1 MINSTILVLL
11 CCAVVAVFIVYRSC
25 VHGKRRLR
33 IQDIFYL
40 GHVFILTL
48 VLFCSGAGGY
58 LWITRHPRHSDF
70 NEERWKAEPEKRAEL
85 VDDLIRRRLL
95 DSKDVAGVKALL
107 GKPLKVFDDS
117 LGYRLGYY
125 LGVKRGP
132 FSTDPDF
139 LIVDIIREHVGDYYI
154 KPGVPYIN

>member
-1 MINSTILVLL
+1 MINITILVLFG
-11 CCAVVAVFIVYRSC
+11 CAVVATLVVYRSC
-25 VHGKRRLR
+25 VYGKRRLR

-48 VLFCSGAGGY
+48 VLFCSGVGGY
-58 LWITRHPRHSDF
+58 LFITRHPRHSDF
-70 NEERWKAEPEKRAEL
+70 KEEQWKAEPERRVEL
-85 VDDLIRRRLL
+85 VDDLMHRRLL

-107 GKPLKVFDDS
+107 GKPVRVFDDS
-117 LGYRLGYY
+117 LGYRLAYY

-139 LIVDIIREHVGDYYI
+139 LIVGFSKEHVGDYYI

>member
-11 CCAVVAVFIVYRSC
+11 GCAVVAAFIVYRSC
-25 VHGKRRLR
+25 VYGKRRLR
-33 IQDIFYL
+33 VHDIFYL

-48 VLFCSGAGGY
+48 VLFFSGVGGY
-58 LWITRHPRHSDF
+58 LLITRHPRKTAF
-70 NEERWKAEPEKRAEL
+70 TEERWKADPEKRAEL
-85 VDDLIRRRLL
+85 VDDLMRRRLL
-95 DSKDVAGVKALL
+95 ESKDVADVKALL
-107 GKPLKVFDDS
+107 GRPVRVFDDS
-117 LGYRLGYY
+117 LGYRLAYY

-139 LIVDIIREHVGDYYI
+139 LIVDIRKGHVGHYYI